1 MAGSNWVYQEKEVI
15 ELPETCAGFVYEI
28 TNIVNGRKYI
38 GKKVLYHNQ
47 KKKLTKAE
55 LAEQTGRGRKKSYKV
70 VQKESDWKKYIGSN
84 TKLKKQIIEGEVTKE
99 DLKRQILEIG
109 LNKKHLTYLETKY
122 LFQMEVLENPDKYY
136 NDNILGK
143 FFTSDFDSQI

>member
-1 MAGSNWVYQEKEVI
+1 MI
-15 ELPETCAGFVYEI
+15 TPEGK
-28 TNIVNGRKYI
+28 KYV

>member
-1 MAGSNWVYQEKEVI
+1 M
-15 ELPETCAGFVYEI
+15 
-28 TNIVNGRKYI
+28 

-55 LAEQTGRGRKKSYKV
+55 LAKQTGRGRKKSYKV

-84 TKLKKQIIEGEVTKE
+84 TKLKNQITEGEVTKE
-99 DLKRQILEIG
+99 NLKRQILEIG

-122 LFQMEVLENPDKYY
+122 LFQMEVLENPDQYY

-143 FFTSDFDSQI
+143 FFTSDFAP